1 MKRKK
6 RLNGLGLWKTAAVM
20 ATCCDFF
27 TKTCFLSAALLDCS
41 HKNGYTNDSMS
52 TKLHPNSFGA
62 HVMEQNL
69 YNIYA
74 IIRVKG
80 EGVMLL

>member
-1 MKRKK
+1 MK
-6 RLNGLGLWKTAAVM
+6 A
-20 ATCCDFF
+20 
-27 TKTCFLSAALLDCS
+27 
-41 HKNGYTNDSMS
+41 
-52 TKLHPNSFGA
+52 KLHPNSFGA

-69 YNIYA
+69 SNIYA